1 VAILSAYALICEKA
15 LVEQDGVV
23 SAVRIIDVFT
33 VPNPDD
39 LPRDIPPPI
48 VIINVLA
55 SIRVTPDDDGSHA
68 VELKMIRPEGE
79 EARIG
84 VVEGIPFPKSRYPE
98 FPKNVMFIAQIG
110 VIVKKLGFHDM
121 IVFCDGNE
129 VARTGFIL
137 ALALA
142 LPETKLTNGSA
153 AQS

>member
-33 VPNPDD
+33 VPNLED
-39 LPRDIPPPI
+39 LPKDTPPPA
-48 VIINVLA
+48 VVINVLA

-79 EARIG
+79 EVSIG
-84 VVEGIPFPKSRYPE
+84 ITGGSQFPTSRYPG
-98 FPKNVMFIAQIG
+98 FPKNVMFLAQIG

-137 ALALA
+137 SLPLA
-142 LPETKLTNGSA
+142 LPETKLTNGTA
-153 AQS
+153 PQS